1 MHLTSFLVFDFL
13 INILLILI
21 VKINNEMSKYRFE
34 AIYNKIEMKIFV
46 SKIEM
51 GLLIFYMPIY
61 LFVLSNVLNIASS
74 IIK

>member
-21 VKINNEMSKYRFE
+21 VKINNEMNKYRFE